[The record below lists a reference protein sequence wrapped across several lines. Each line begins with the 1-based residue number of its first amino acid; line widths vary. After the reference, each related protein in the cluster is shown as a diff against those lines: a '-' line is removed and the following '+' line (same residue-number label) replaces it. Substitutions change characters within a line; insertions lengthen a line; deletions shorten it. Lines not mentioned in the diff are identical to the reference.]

1 MNRLKLLLPVS
12 FLVSLSRVFGTCLLG
27 CGAHVQ
33 QSEGKLLLFN
43 KTYSDA
49 KNARCLDG
57 SPAGFYWDVGS
68 SAQADKW
75 IIFLEGT
82 YCVITVDPC

>member
-1 MNRLKLLLPVS
+1 MSP
-12 FLVSLSRVFGTCLLG
+12 SRVFGTCLLR

-33 QSEGKLLLFN
+33 QSEGTLLLFN

-68 SAQADKW
+68 RAPSGKW
-75 IIFLEGT
+75 VIFLEGM
-82 YCVITVDPC
+82 YCAIRVACHLDCAGM